1 MAFWNAPL
9 DDADHAKHAVK
20 TALEMMGSLDAFNA
34 EVETEGV
41 PAFGMGLGINTD
53 TVVVGNMGSSQ
64 RFDYTCLGDG
74 VNLASR
80 LEGQSKNYGVRIV
93 LGTKTAEYV
102 KDEYSVVEMD
112 CIAVKGKTEGVTIYT
127 LGTTVNYKHDM
138 YLQAYYRGDWTRAK
152 KICKELIDSETD
164 IKHYYE
170 CMLERLEEGLPAN
183 WDGVYRATSK

>member
-1 MAFWNAPL
+1 
-9 DDADHAKHAVK
+9 
-20 TALEMMGSLDAFNA
+20 
-34 EVETEGV
+34 
-41 PAFGMGLGINTD
+41 
-53 TVVVGNMGSSQ
+53 
-64 RFDYTCLGDG
+64 
-74 VNLASR
+74 
-80 LEGQSKNYGVRIV
+80 
-93 LGTKTAEYV
+93 
-102 KDEYSVVEMD
+102 MD